1 MAMRVWI
8 YPSPIITIS
17 TNQGKAQR
25 QAWQSWIGEGKID
38 QSVPFFCPL
47 DPSLGNHCSAFETAA
62 NL

>member
-47 DPSLGNHCSAFETAA
+47 DPSLRNHCSAFETAA